1 MRSRGERGSF
11 TIEAALV
18 LPLFMFAFMAI
29 ASLAIAAK
37 VEASTQYAIDQTAK
51 EISRYCYIASKANL
65 LAEKSDTDERIGKID
80 DAIGAAFDFGNVL
93 GDTAGNYIPS
103 GGAGSKDFITQ
114 LTDMASGLDAQQ
126 LQDDFGK
133 VSESAQQLYTAGSE
147 LLKDPKGAISA
158 LAQLVAKKAVPTI
171 VSRVIANPLCKALV
185 PKYIT
190 SNSDADELFERWGVE
205 GGLDGLDFSMSTFLT
220 DGRSVNVVVVYKLK
234 VNGYGFFDQVIMV
247 KQTASTAAWLAGE
260 KTPKLSEVAQSQS
273 KWTRGDLQRGKDF
286 VAELKA
292 ENPTMGVKAGTG
304 IDLYDQDTNTFS
316 SVHSLNVFTSTYSEY
331 DKTGSQNK
339 VDNYT
344 LKDDSVKRTI
354 KGYAKKLSEDTDKV
368 GDMLTM
374 EDGRQVQT
382 ANDEIMK
389 RKMKLIVV
397 VPEEASKNQEMLDS
411 LNQLAAEIEEETGV
425 KVNLTYRESALGG

>member
-1 MRSRGERGSF
+1 M
-11 TIEAALV
+11 
-18 LPLFMFAFMAI
+18 
-29 ASLAIAAK
+29 
-37 VEASTQYAIDQTAK
+37 
-51 EISRYCYIASKANL
+51 
-65 LAEKSDTDERIGKID
+65 
-80 DAIGAAFDFGNVL
+80 
-93 GDTAGNYIPS
+93 
-103 GGAGSKDFITQ
+103 
-114 LTDMASGLDAQQ
+114 
-126 LQDDFGK
+126 
-133 VSESAQQLYTAGSE
+133 
-147 LLKDPKGAISA
+147 
-158 LAQLVAKKAVPTI
+158 
-171 VSRVIANPLCKALV
+171 
-185 PKYIT
+185 
-190 SNSDADELFERWGVE
+190 
-205 GGLDGLDFSMSTFLT
+205 
-220 DGRSVNVVVVYKLK
+220 
-234 VNGYGFFDQVIMV
+234 
-247 KQTASTAAWLAGE
+247 
-260 KTPKLSEVAQSQS
+260 AQSQS